1 MRTFHSSRDLRPTTV
16 RGLIAAASALGIVLL
31 VLVIPQL
38 VLPGIAADS
47 LRDRLSKSGKV
58 LDVEVSAFPA
68 IELLWHQAD
77 KVVVRMASYHSSVGH
92 LSSLL
97 DEAKDAGTIDASARE
112 LNAGFITLQ
121 NATLRKRGNVLTGN
135 ATVSADALRSAIPGV
150 QGLTPVASSDGQL
163 TFQGTVFGITAD
175 ATLSAQNGRL
185 VVQPDIP
192 LLSVLTLT
200 AFDDPHVYVEGV
212 AASDAPGGFAL
223 SARARL
229 Q

>member
-1 MRTFHSSRDLRPTTV
+1 MRRI
-16 RGLIAAASALGIVLL
+16 IAAAVALAIVLVLL
-31 VLVIPQL
+31 VIAQL

-58 LDVEVSAFPA
+58 LEVDVSAFPA

-77 KVVVRMASYHSSVGH
+77 KVVIRMASYHSNPGH
-92 LSSLL
+92 LNSLL
-97 DEAKDAGTIDASARE
+97 DETRDAGTIDASAKQ
-112 LNAGFITLQ
+112 LNTGFLTLQ
-121 NATLRKRGNVLTGN
+121 NAALKKSGNELTGT
-135 ATVSADALRSAIPGV
+135 AAVSAAALRSAIPGV
-150 QGLTPVASSDGQL
+150 AGLQPVASGNGQL
-163 TFQGTVFGITAD
+163 TFQGTVFGVTAD

-200 AFDDPHVYVEGV
+200 VFSDPHVYVEGV

-223 SARARL
+223 SVRARL
-229 Q
+229 R